1 MGLVEA
7 FPLKKR
13 LIRFHWVLSP
23 GILTVALRDET
34 IINSS
39 LNGDTAVLAVMAS
52 FTALSGGGVMGEVR
66 WMAEILVGL
75 GE

>member
-1 MGLVEA
+1 
-7 FPLKKR
+7 
-13 LIRFHWVLSP
+13 
-23 GILTVALRDET
+23 
-34 IINSS
+34 
-39 LNGDTAVLAVMAS
+39 LNGDTSVLAVMAS